1 MRFTMLN
8 LNQASKSSRY
18 PGSTMPPGLTP
29 PGSCLAA
36 LAAEFEAPVSPK
48 IGWKS
53 SVFNVERSNLITGD
67 SFRAF
72 SVTTVTTAFSLSAEC
87 VQNIPV
93 VQVRPSWSLS
103 QNENRTRTLRIMN
116 DYDNSPTVRTPSA
129 LLDLFFASAQLLCH
143 LRYTIHLRTM
153 KISPCCVKFQGD
165 KSGRNHLHLPWNK
178 CRSAKNH
185 SVRPPPLDLDPGEEK
200 RAKVRA
206 SHFKTWITSASQVA
220 SP

>member
-1 MRFTMLN
+1 
-8 LNQASKSSRY
+8 
-18 PGSTMPPGLTP
+18 MPPGLTP

-72 SVTTVTTAFSLSAEC
+72 SVNDSVLSPRRMCPKHSSCASSAKL
-87 VQNIPV
+87 I
-93 VQVRPSWSLS
+93 S
-103 QNENRTRTLRIMN
+103 QPERKPDKDIK
-116 DYDNSPTVRTPSA
+116 DYDNSATVRTPSA

-153 KISPCCVKFQGD
+153 KISPCCVKFQGTRVAETTCICLET
-165 KSGRNHLHLPWNK
+165 SVGQL
-178 CRSAKNH
+178 KNH
-185 SVRPPPLDLDPGEEK
+185 SVRPPHL
-200 RAKVRA
+200 
-206 SHFKTWITSASQVA
+206 T
-220 SP
+220 

>member
-1 MRFTMLN
+1 
-8 LNQASKSSRY
+8 
-18 PGSTMPPGLTP
+18 MPPGLTP

-72 SVTTVTTAFSLSAEC
+72 SVNDSVLSPRRMCPKHSSCASSAKL
-87 VQNIPV
+87 I
-93 VQVRPSWSLS
+93 S
-103 QNENRTRTLRIMN
+103 QPERKPDKDIK
-116 DYDNSPTVRTPSA
+116 DYDNSATVRTPSA

-153 KISPCCVKFQGD
+153 KISPCCVKFQRD
-165 KSGRNHLHLPWNK
+165 KSGRKHLHLP
-178 CRSAKNH
+178 
-185 SVRPPPLDLDPGEEK
+185 
-200 RAKVRA
+200 
-206 SHFKTWITSASQVA
+206 
-220 SP
+220 